1 MSPGCSLE
9 GLMLKLK
16 FQNVGHLMWR
26 NDSLEKT
33 LMLEK
38 IEGQRE
44 GDDRGWDGWMAA
56 PTQWTWVWGSSGSW
70 WWTGKP
76 GKLLPMGSQ
85 NQTWLSDC
93 TELKRGNTVHVY
105 QLFTGSA
112 VFFFIS
118 RFPSCPL
125 IPFPPEILRFLLE
138 LVCWALVFLLL
149 SEDVFVSPSPVG
161 IEFRA
166 EGKDFFP
173 FRAFV
178 QVVPLSSG
186 IRGLWR
192 EICRYSSDCFSTCDA
207 SFHSGCFRDIFLCL
221 WFSAVW
227 VGCV

>member
-16 FQNVGHLMWR
+16 FLGHLMWR

-76 GKLLPMGSQ
+76 GMLLPMGSQ
-85 NQTWLSDC
+85 NRTWLSDW

-105 QLFTGSA
+105 QLFTGSV
-112 VFFFIS
+112 VFSFIS
-118 RFPSCPL
+118 RFPSFPL
-125 IPFPPEILRFLLE
+125 ISFPPEILRFLLE
-138 LVCWALVFLLL
+138 LVCWALVSLLL

-161 IEFRA
+161 TEFRA

-173 FRAFV
+173 FRDLYRLFHCLLA
-178 QVVPLSSG
+178 SMDSG
-186 IRGLWR
+186 GK
-192 EICRYSSDCFSTCDA
+192 
-207 SFHSGCFRDIFLCL
+207 
-221 WFSAVW
+221 SAVIP
-227 VGCV
+227 VIASLHVMRHFTLAAFGTFFSVFGFQQSE